1 MLIDK
6 FTVRSFKS
14 IVNEEIELGQ
24 VNVFIGA
31 NGSGKSNL
39 LEALGVL
46 SAAVSGRVD
55 DESLMRRGVRPGV
68 PRLYKNAFANL
79 RTPPHISFEA
89 QAGKAKYA
97 VSLNNPLD
105 KPQLA
110 WQFKTEDLR
119 MGEQR
124 VASRGPRSNQLGAYL
139 LSPSDITEPSLDPLL
154 SETIN
159 KLKELLESPETRQLI
174 DFFSQVRLH
183 NPEDISSSAYLESV
197 RVLENSVG
205 AYEAEFKEKN
215 KEQGIAA
222 LSLVRLGANHAIAQL
237 MNHLRDYAIYTPNT
251 PSLRGLIADPQ
262 TREPVGLAGGR
273 LADAVKELQTL
284 ANKDEEFEKWL
295 DEVIDIIDWT
305 SGFDTSATAQNI
317 LSASAPR
324 PKTLLRFKD
333 RFMRKGHNELTAYDA
348 SEGALYVLFN
358 AVLALSPHSP
368 SCFAIDNF
376 DQALNPRLA
385 KALIQLFCRMVLEN
399 PQPRQALLTL
409 HNPAVLDGLNLRDER
424 IRLFAVDRN
433 SEGHTKFNRV
443 VITDALME
451 LHQEKDWPL
460 SRMWMMGLLGGVPNV

>member
-14 IVNEEIELGQ
+14 IVNEDIELGQ

-46 SAAVSGRVD
+46 SAAASGRVD

-79 RTPPHISFEA
+79 HTPPHIFFEA
-89 QAGKAKYA
+89 QAGESKYA

-119 MGEQR
+119 MGDQR
-124 VASRGPRSNQLGAYL
+124 VASRGPRSNQLGTYL
-139 LSPSDITEPSLDPLL
+139 LNPSESLLDPLL
-154 SETIN
+154 SEKIN
-159 KLKELLESPETRQLI
+159 KLKEQLESPETRQLL
-174 DFFSQVRLH
+174 DFLSKILSH
-183 NPEDISSSAYLESV
+183 SSEDSDSNHLKMFRAMGKA
-197 RVLENSVG
+197 G
-205 AYEAEFKEKN
+205 AAAEAFKDFANNN
-215 KEQGIAA
+215 KAQGVAA
-222 LSLVRLGANHAIAQL
+222 LSLVRLGTHHPITQL

-348 SEGALYVLFN
+348 SEGALYILFN
-358 AVLALSPHSP
+358 SVLALSPHSP